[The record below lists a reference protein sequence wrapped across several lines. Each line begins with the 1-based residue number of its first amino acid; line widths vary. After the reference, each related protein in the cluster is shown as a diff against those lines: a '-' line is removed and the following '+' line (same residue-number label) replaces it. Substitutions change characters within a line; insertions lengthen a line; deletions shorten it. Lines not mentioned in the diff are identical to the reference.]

1 MKDKLLPK
9 TVQTYLKN
17 HSLHQW
23 ELEWN
28 DRPEIEMVVVIPAI
42 QEYENIKRLLNSLAD
57 NDSNYLKKTLVI
69 FVVNHSIASKP
80 TVKNDNYKTLKILR
94 QILNKSGVDDFSTK
108 IFNSGMRLGIID
120 AASEENEFDNNK
132 AGVGLARKIGIDEAL
147 KVFDYSLPNKKIIIS
162 LDADCIV
169 DKNYFETIHTSFNKL
184 DLSAATIE
192 FEHNFSDDEINKP
205 AILSYEIFLR
215 HYVSGLL
222 FAGSPFSH
230 HTIGSTIVCDHEAYI
245 KCNGM
250 NIRPAAEDFY
260 FLQKL
265 AKNYTIYR
273 INSTIVK
280 PSSRESWRV
289 PFGTGRS
296 MTNYNSNG
304 KEILLYDPD
313 EYLIL
318 KEWLS
323 LFNSDA
329 AMNTEYLLAEA
340 KKIHKE
346 LYSFLGSKE
355 FLKNWNKILDNCK
368 TEKQL
373 IYQRKNWFD
382 AFKTL
387 KLIHHLRDTTFP
399 MLNIIEGVEKLLK
412 QVDHPFISIS
422 NYQMNEVD
430 IRQHYLSELKKLEYS
445 HVENSLTNISI
456 SSLV

>member
-1 MKDKLLPK
+1 
-9 TVQTYLKN
+9 
-17 HSLHQW
+17 
-23 ELEWN
+23 
-28 DRPEIEMVVVIPAI
+28 
-42 QEYENIKRLLNSLAD
+42 
-57 NDSNYLKKTLVI
+57 
-69 FVVNHSIASKP
+69 
-80 TVKNDNYKTLKILR
+80 
-94 QILNKSGVDDFSTK
+94 
-108 IFNSGMRLGIID
+108 
-120 AASEENEFDNNK
+120 
-132 AGVGLARKIGIDEAL
+132 
-147 KVFDYSLPNKKIIIS
+147 
-162 LDADCIV
+162 
-169 DKNYFETIHTSFNKL
+169 
-184 DLSAATIE
+184 
-192 FEHNFSDDEINKP
+192 
-205 AILSYEIFLR
+205 
-215 HYVSGLL
+215 
-222 FAGSPFSH
+222 
-230 HTIGSTIVCDHEAYI
+230 
-245 KCNGM
+245 
-250 NIRPAAEDFY
+250 
-260 FLQKL
+260 
-265 AKNYTIYR
+265 
-273 INSTIVK
+273 
-280 PSSRESWRV
+280 
-289 PFGTGRS
+289 